1 MVVKKVVSLAVMI
14 PLGIILIVLSV
25 ANRQN
30 VTLALNPFR
39 PEDQALSISAPFF
52 VFLFAALILGL
63 VIGSSI
69 TWFTQGK
76 HRKRARSEAREAV
89 KWHAEADRQK
99 SRAEEIAGQT
109 FARLPK

>member
-1 MVVKKVVSLAVMI
+1 MLKKIVNLAVMI

-25 ANRQN
+25 ANRQF

-39 PEDQALSISAPFF
+39 PDDQFLSVSAPFF

-63 VIGSSI
+63 AIGAAV

-76 HRKRARSEAREAV
+76 YRKRARNEAREAE
-89 KWHAEADRQK
+89 KWHAEADLYK
-99 SRAEEIAGQT
+99 SRAEQIAGQ
-109 FARLPK
+109 AQLLR

>member
-1 MVVKKVVSLAVMI
+1 MLKKIVNLAVMI

-25 ANRQN
+25 ANRQF

-39 PEDQALSISAPFF
+39 PDDQFLSVSAPFF

-63 VIGSSI
+63 AIGAAV

-76 HRKRARSEAREAV
+76 YRKRARNEAREAE
-89 KWHAEADRQK
+89 KWHAEADLHK
-99 SRAEEIAGQT
+99 SRAEQIAGQ
-109 FARLPK
+109 AQLLR